1 MAAEKLVARIRKDD
15 HLIREHF
22 NKIKTSDHPYEIR
35 RLLEKAIKIE
45 QEEQELIEKVKK
57 QLELDAE

>member
-22 NKIKTSDHPYEIR
+22 DKIKTSDHPYEIR

-45 QEEQELIEKVKK
+45 QEEQELVKK
-57 QLELDAE
+57 